1 MKFCVI
7 AACEKEGG
15 IGKQGSIPWRSSIDL
30 NYFRN
35 ITSGTDELKN
45 ILVMGRCTFESVGSK
60 NLGHNRLTV
69 VLSHDVH
76 DVHDCI
82 DDVVYYK
89 GSLNP
94 VYFKDFLIQ
103 AFPSVSIGT
112 VFYCGGQTIYEQS
125 LIYASLFDAFFI
137 TKIDI
142 SINDCDRYFDL
153 RMLENTCCLTKSSF
167 FEGTEEPNGTFMKYE
182 PSSMCAIKSSSSS
195 SSNTHEMNYLILCK
209 KILLEGETRD
219 DRTGV
224 GTISLFG
231 QRLEFSLRDGIIPCL
246 TSKKLALKAVIKELL
261 WFISGSTNSKELE
274 NEGVKIW
281 TGNTSREF
289 LDKRGLT
296 DLEEGDIGAGY
307 GFQWRHFGAGY
318 KGMQECYDDKGVD
331 QVREIID
338 LIKNDPFSRR
348 IILTAWNPAALS
360 RMALPPCHM
369 MAQFYVSRDG
379 LLECQ
384 MYQRSCDVFLGVPF
398 NIMSYSLLTH
408 MIAHVCGIKASKL
421 TMCFGDTHIYKN
433 HLEQVLTQM
442 KNVPKD
448 FPTVSLSSNVTNIF
462 DFTLDDIHIENYES
476 HPYIR
481 APMAV

>member
-1 MKFCVI
+1 
-7 AACEKEGG
+7 
-15 IGKQGSIPWRSSIDL
+15 
-30 NYFRN
+30 
-35 ITSGTDELKN
+35 
-45 ILVMGRCTFESVGSK
+45 
-60 NLGHNRLTV
+60 
-69 VLSHDVH
+69 
-76 DVHDCI
+76 
-82 DDVVYYK
+82 
-89 GSLNP
+89 
-94 VYFKDFLIQ
+94 
-103 AFPSVSIGT
+103 
-112 VFYCGGQTIYEQS
+112 
-125 LIYASLFDAFFI
+125 
-137 TKIDI
+137 
-142 SINDCDRYFDL
+142 
-153 RMLENTCCLTKSSF
+153 
-167 FEGTEEPNGTFMKYE
+167 
-182 PSSMCAIKSSSSS
+182 
-195 SSNTHEMNYLILCK
+195 
-209 KILLEGETRD
+209 
-219 DRTGV
+219 
-224 GTISLFG
+224 
-231 QRLEFSLRDGIIPCL
+231 
-246 TSKKLALKAVIKELL
+246 
-261 WFISGSTNSKELE
+261 
-274 NEGVKIW
+274 
-281 TGNTSREF
+281 
-289 LDKRGLT
+289 
-296 DLEEGDIGAGY
+296 
-307 GFQWRHFGAGY
+307 
-318 KGMQECYDDKGVD
+318 MQECYDDKGVD

-408 MIAHVCGIKASKL
+408 MIAHVCGIRASKL